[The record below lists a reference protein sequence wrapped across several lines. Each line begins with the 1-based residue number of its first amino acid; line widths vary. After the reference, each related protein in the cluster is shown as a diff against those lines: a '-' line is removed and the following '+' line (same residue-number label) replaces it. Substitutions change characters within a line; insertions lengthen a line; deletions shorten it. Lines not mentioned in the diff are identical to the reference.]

1 MQPVCKKW
9 AALTIYNVEVFIYD
23 ILLAEVDSSIR
34 ALAVARKT
42 LRSDSEHW
50 EINNSRSLYA
60 DVVRSWGKMQ
70 ESADPANFI
79 VKFETGATL
88 VSFNLFIKRC
98 GNI

>member
-50 EINNSRSLYA
+50 EII
-60 DVVRSWGKMQ
+60 VRRCSPVLG
-70 ESADPANFI
+70 EDAGIRRYVHIPANFI

-88 VSFNLFIKRC
+88 VSFKLFIKRC

>member
-9 AALTIYNVEVFIYD
+9 AALTIYNIEVFIYD

-50 EINNSRSLYA
+50 EISNSRSLYA

-70 ESADPANFI
+70 ESADMCIFRQI
-79 VKFETGATL
+79 LK
-88 VSFNLFIKRC
+88 
-98 GNI
+98 

>member
-1 MQPVCKKW
+1 MDEIRKKELKNVEKSVEKTLKKVQPVCKKW
-9 AALTIYNVEVFIYD
+9 AAFIYD

-50 EINNSRSLYA
+50 EISNSRSLYA

-70 ESADPANFI
+70 ESADMCIFRQI
-79 VKFETGATL
+79 L
-88 VSFNLFIKRC
+88 
-98 GNI
+98 